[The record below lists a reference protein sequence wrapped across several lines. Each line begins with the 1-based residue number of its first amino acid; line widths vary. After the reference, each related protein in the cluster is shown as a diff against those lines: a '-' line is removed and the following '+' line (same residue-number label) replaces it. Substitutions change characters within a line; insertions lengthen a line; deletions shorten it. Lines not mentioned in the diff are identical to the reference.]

1 MQISDMVQTIS
12 VIVQMKCNNGVCG
25 TTIKLHGT
33 EQVCCYEDLCFYHC
47 KPVHIIIEIE
57 AFNGRDQSFR
67 WKRSSKLSRDQSFRW
82 KRSSKLSMEEIKSME
97 AFDGRDQQ
105 KRSMEAFDGSFRWKR
120 SKSMEAFDGWKLSME
135 EIDGSFPVVS
145 FRRWYSNTS
154 LRHLFEGGISSSKA
168 CQVLFSPAEI
178 LLCSYGT

>member
-57 AFNGRDQSFR
+57 AFNGRDQSF
-67 WKRSSKLSRDQSFRW
+67 QW
-82 KRSSKLSMEEIKSME
+82 KRSSKLSMEEIKAFNGRDHQSFQWKRSNRWKLSME
-97 AFDGRDQQ
+97 EINRRDRW
-105 KRSMEAFDGSFRWKR
+105 KLSMEAFDGSFRWKR

-154 LRHLFEGGISSSKA
+154 LRHLFEGGISS
-168 CQVLFSPAEI
+168 
-178 LLCSYGT
+178 